1 MEIANFVFKPK
12 DPEIAKTVID
22 AFVNNWLDWAHNGF
36 YYRWL
41 ENAELPEGY
50 IYFSV
55 EAESH
60 VEGYA
65 EACWSDAP
73 VLAKDLVNSMFVV
86 LEQEGLFD
94 APWLNDHEPAMYE
107 SDPRSAGIGTDN
119 PKWYSFE
126 DVELHEIVCCLAAPD
141 SRIAVNDPGMANLS
155 QVAHLTHEDQRKHPP
170 PARTALRMQA
180 TIPTMISPPNMAH
193 LTHTPKS
200 AG

>member
-126 DVELHEIVCCLAAPD
+126 DVALHEILQCLAAPD
-141 SRIAVNDPGMANLS
+141 SRIAAFDCG
-155 QVAHLTHEDQRKHPP
+155 QVYITEKDTHGRFTRERVSLIDY
-170 PARTALRMQA
+170 ALKY
-180 TIPTMISPPNMAH
+180 P
-193 LTHTPKS
+193 L
-200 AG
+200 